1 MASTAP
7 APRPRPMSPH
17 LTHWRWGIHMAVSIL
32 HRVTGNA
39 MAFAAVPV
47 LLWWLVA
54 IASGEAAYRTF
65 YGVMSGP
72 IGYILAVGFTW
83 VVFQHMANG
92 VRHLVMDSG
101 AGFEIR
107 TNKRSAAATLIVS
120 LAATAVLW
128 GAILF
133 LKGGN

>member
-1 MASTAP
+1 MATTAP
-7 APRPRPMSPH
+7 AARPRPLSPH
-17 LTHWRWGIHMAVSIL
+17 LTHWRWGVHMAVSIL

-39 MAFAAVPV
+39 MALVAVP
-47 LLWWLVA
+47 LLCWWLVA
-54 IASGEAAYRTF
+54 IASGEGAYRSF

-72 IGYILAVGFTW
+72 VGYIVAVGFTW

-101 AGFEIR
+101 AGFEIG
-107 TNKRSAAATLIVS
+107 TNKRSATATLVFS
-120 LAATAVLW
+120 LAMTVVLW

-133 LKGGN
+133 FKGGF